1 MSAPAVFH
9 VTADGLEIEVQF
21 FSPEIVRILKYPAG
35 NAVEKRSSRRNATRG
50 SGPAAS
56 GRRSGLTAA
65 RRSTGSA
72 STRPAG

>member
-35 NAVEKRSSRRNATRG
+35 NAVEKRSFAVVMQPEPCRFALKE
-50 SGPAAS
+50 AE
-56 GRRSGLTAA
+56 GRWLLTGDAL
-65 RRSTGSA
+65 
-72 STRPAG
+72 

>member
-35 NAVEKRSSRRNATRG
+35 KSGVSRG
-50 SGPAAS
+50 
-56 GRRSGLTAA
+56 
-65 RRSTGSA
+65 
-72 STRPAG
+72 